1 MKLGHTTRPTRSV
14 AAVAVSLAVA
24 VATAVACL
32 LPGTAVATAAAHEP
46 TAHGVSSLAYDL
58 VSANGTVT
66 SFGHAGNFGGAQD
79 IHLAAPIVGMA
90 TTPDGLGYWLIG
102 QDGGVLTF
110 GDAKYFGSLGGLKH
124 TPAHDI
130 IALVPTADGQG
141 YWLCDASGVV
151 TSFGDAPKLPSLRL
165 AATHVPIVGFTVLR
179 DQRGAWVVNADG
191 VVFHLG
197 QSHLYGSIRSKTP
210 RPPIVGIARTENGRG
225 YWLTDSRGNV
235 TAFGNAGPAVRPPA
249 LKSPVVGISAA
260 PAGRGYWAVASGGRV
275 IHAGVPSRGG
285 LARLTGPLQIVGIA
299 TAIPGPTVDASPYP
313 SGSIGYDVNWPQ
325 CLISGSKA
333 TGAMPG
339 PPDDPSGTSA
349 YSIAIVGVDG
359 WAVGDYNSCLSSEVT
374 WADKARVT
382 GSSTP
387 PPYELY
393 LFLNSPAS
401 TSTIDQTGPAGTCAS
416 VVASDQP
423 SCLAYNYGYNA
434 ALDAVGYASGAD
446 AEAEMWWLDIENDAC
461 ATGEWNDAANGEWW
475 SCDQSLNDLT
485 IQGALDALSHDKLTA
500 GVYSTSVQ
508 WNAITGHYVP
518 TGHPIPLWI
527 AGAIWTSPPYPASY
541 GYLSTTALEPWCNG
555 QYSFAGGKVDL
566 LQETPGSNNYPY
578 DPDYAC

>member
-1 MKLGHTTRPTRSV
+1 MRLPAGHETPRLLARRLPIGRGIESGEARAHHATNTLRCGRCCLSRRRRCDRRRLSPARHGRGHRSR
-14 AAVAVSLAVA
+14 ARADGSRGL
-24 VATAVACL
+24 
-32 LPGTAVATAAAHEP
+32 
-46 TAHGVSSLAYDL
+46 SLAYDL

-260 PAGRGYWAVASGGRV
+260 PAGRGTGPSPR
-275 IHAGVPSRGG
+275 AGV
-285 LARLTGPLQIVGIA
+285 
-299 TAIPGPTVDASPYP
+299 
-313 SGSIGYDVNWPQ
+313 
-325 CLISGSKA
+325 
-333 TGAMPG
+333 
-339 PPDDPSGTSA
+339 
-349 YSIAIVGVDG
+349 
-359 WAVGDYNSCLSSEVT
+359 
-374 WADKARVT
+374 
-382 GSSTP
+382 
-387 PPYELY
+387 
-393 LFLNSPAS
+393 
-401 TSTIDQTGPAGTCAS
+401 
-416 VVASDQP
+416 
-423 SCLAYNYGYNA
+423 
-434 ALDAVGYASGAD
+434 
-446 AEAEMWWLDIENDAC
+446 
-461 ATGEWNDAANGEWW
+461 
-475 SCDQSLNDLT
+475 
-485 IQGALDALSHDKLTA
+485 
-500 GVYSTSVQ
+500 
-508 WNAITGHYVP
+508 
-518 TGHPIPLWI
+518 
-527 AGAIWTSPPYPASY
+527 
-541 GYLSTTALEPWCNG
+541 
-555 QYSFAGGKVDL
+555 
-566 LQETPGSNNYPY
+566 
-578 DPDYAC
+578 